1 MKLIL
6 TEKQSKMLAQ
16 ILKEE
21 NYVQPEPQNPSMKSA
36 NKPYCIN
43 PDKVLIVKRF
53 LDLLRMIMRKLV
65 RMDFLLK
72 FK

>member
-21 NYVQPEPQNPSMKSA
+21 NYVQPEPKNP
-36 NKPYCIN
+36 
-43 PDKVLIVKRF
+43 
-53 LDLLRMIMRKLV
+53 
-65 RMDFLLK
+65 
-72 FK
+72 